1 MKKLM
6 TSVIILLPL
15 IILLIMLVS
24 GAIIGFITHI
34 YVESVEF
41 AYNDT
46 LVLLLKDESQPPRQ
60 QLAVNV
66 FPLEADNRSLR
77 FTVEDDSVAQVSN
90 DGTLT
95 AKYFG
100 ETYVR
105 VTSTE
110 NAAATASLKVI
121 VTDTAVHA
129 LAFDSVNNDM
139 YVGETQ
145 RFAVRV
151 IPQEA
156 VTGVEFT
163 SDNVAVLSVNK
174 ITGDAVCHGA
184 GTATITATSTENP
197 AVSTQITVTC
207 HEPLVSAAVSVSS
220 VVTAQLTA
228 QFPALTVYPANATY
242 NVTYS
247 VSDDSV
253 ASVDGNGNI
262 TFAKAG
268 FVTVTATA
276 ADGRGHSA
284 SAAVNYRCTYGY
296 YLGNLFEK
304 TDYTFD
310 YDQYK
315 GKVLSDI
322 VLRANPD
329 GAYRQIIDVS
339 FSGSAGL
346 ISFNSANNT
355 FTLNN
360 VGDEQPLGV
369 VQIVI
374 HARKYDTATEQL
386 KEFTTD
392 VCTVTV
398 TRNTQSVSFVGADGN
413 ALSAVNVRSRSV
425 NIGELLSPDARPRY
439 LGVVATPFNHTDKL
453 SYALADTSVATL
465 DGTILTFNGTEGT
478 ANLTVGVKDGDNFT
492 VYAQVAVTYLAPVNS
507 DVQVNV
513 DTEHVEQS
521 VALEI
526 HDNGTKQSALLDMN
540 TPEGYVAEYDVTE
553 GKDVVTVQDNDG
565 VVRFVPQKGG
575 FATITIKLVP
585 AGSAHSGSGALGY
598 PRRAATE
605 VLTEYTVE
613 IYVDR
618 EVPVDAISFDVADGL
633 RIAGKQV
640 NYTITLNVDPADGI
654 MEGKELFVNDS
665 KVQLTANA
673 QSYTYTGTYNIEN
686 LHGTI
691 TAQVRYG
698 DKALEL
704 LQAAGS
710 DAKQDIEG
718 CRRSIKVESTNG
730 KIDQLPTVTVKESG
744 QQLQNDSTLEFGK
757 IGQQITL
764 SVSTTNLSPS
774 DIVLN
779 SDNISFDGATKFKYQ
794 INEFD
799 DHIEIVLT
807 STEGGEE
814 DVTLTI
820 AKQTLRLHVSSKVIA
835 DTISVWYGI
844 EQEISADKS
853 YYTMLNELTFTVKL
867 GSSSGKALTDTT
879 VKYAINGSSDWK
891 ELHVDSANTV
901 TCTIST
907 DGITSITFA
916 VGAQPSVTL
925 TVNVCKVDPETVDY
939 KYTVQYAVNS
949 GETVTAFDFTLDNN
963 SDKTIDYTFPRDVFN
978 DCFKIVIKANLD
990 ANSIALG
997 DYYAD
1002 QFNKLFTFGSMS
1014 DPWSTDYDVATKT
1027 ITVTMPT
1034 TFANQD
1040 IQFSCGSS
1048 KSVHFNLTRSDLG
1061 YIQFNGYDSSSYEDN
1076 HKGYQQVRVFAKHSY
1091 YNGATVDYI
1100 LIPLKALVSAPP
1112 TDLTAEQPAA
1122 ANLDAL
1128 TITLTKYNSK
1138 AGTNEVLVT
1147 QRGTTVTAG
1156 NDVYTIVR
1164 NSDGTYRLDKNGSP
1178 VVRDGKYVDTAALD
1192 IPWID
1197 VYSQGAEGYAR
1208 LYFGNFTGLSESD
1221 VQNDYFG
1228 NFFER
1233 AEWSEVE
1240 DNIDNYDG
1248 SGRTFAASEGAY
1260 SYLRMQ
1266 IGDGVEDVGMAKN
1279 AHFNFNVLQDNA
1291 LVNVFNAT
1299 GYYNNSKVVLQ
1310 NNLYG
1315 AKIDN
1320 PSSEHSEEN
1329 VYEVQQTEDNKN
1341 QFISSTNKAELNKSV
1356 IYGNG
1361 YSVNFNAYNQQ
1372 LIKNAPNDRNNSD
1385 AITVGNVYNA
1395 KVKGANATTT
1405 IDTLRQKL
1413 VLIVKYAYYSDL
1425 QYYTKCRPENAGTAY
1440 IKNTVLHA
1448 ASQSGFQLFY
1458 SGEKAYFEDVTV
1470 VECAA
1475 GITNE
1480 QSNVPED
1487 HETNFY
1493 FKGNIDVLNYTN
1505 LPGILKMASA
1515 SESLAGTLGMLV
1527 DSSAWANFEYFGK
1540 KCASPSLQ
1548 AYVNLVIYT
1557 SNTKGKFNFWNGNAY
1572 DLDKKESVVG
1582 DNVPMKQILD
1592 LSEYKSSL
1600 GGSEV
1605 TTWTYDYPKNKKLR
1619 LPGKTYDY
1627 TVTVDGRSFT
1637 SSTGTQYFQLMFTED
1652 RYIRL
1657 LCQYT
1662 NITDGGTNLV
1672 KNTDHIMWHIQQV
1685 YRDVNL
1691 IDGRNNNHIEA
1702 LKESIMNK
1710 GIVWPDNTTPEQ
1722 ALEEYENYQNT
1733 NGANALNGEAVED
1746 VAAAAN
1752 ALASHTILPERKEY
1766 C

>member
-315 GKVLSDI
+315 GKTLSDI

-492 VYAQVAVTYLAPVNS
+492 VSAQVAVTYLAPVNS

-618 EVPVDAISFDVADGL
+618 EVPVDAISFDVADGF
-633 RIAGKQV
+633 RTAGKQV

-704 LQAAGS
+704 LQAVNPNEQIDVVRAERGISVSSS
-710 DAKQDIEG
+710 D
-718 CRRSIKVESTNG
+718 G
-730 KIDQLPTVTVKESG
+730 KLDTVPTVNYNGSALQPNGTITFANIGDKVTLTVVQSSFAPA
-744 QQLQNDSTLEFGK
+744 DISLETVLG
-757 IGQQITL
+757 QITF
-764 SVSTTNLSPS
+764 SSNT
-774 DIVLN
+774 
-779 SDNISFDGATKFKYQ
+779 SFEYTSA
-794 INEFD
+794 INGD
-799 DHIEIVLT
+799 RTGIDIVLT
-807 STEGGEE
+807 SRSDTDHETVQLNIAGQSL
-814 DVTLTI
+814 TLEI
-820 AKQTLRLHVSSKVIA
+820 VSPKLAEVL
-835 DTISVWYGI
+835 SVKCGAV
-844 EQEISADKS
+844 SLDS
-853 YYTMLNELTFTVKL
+853 TTHYYTLLGSLTFTL
-867 GSSSGKALTDTT
+867 SGSRNDGMSITDKH
-879 VKYAINGSSDWK
+879 VKYRVNDGEWQQLQLGDGNSVS
-891 ELHVDSANTV
+891 VTV
-901 TCTIST
+901 TVDDKIST
-907 DGITSITFA
+907 ITFA
-916 VGAQPSVTL
+916 VAQNETVAFTVNLRQSNITALDCDYTLSYKPINGNAYTSEPFKMSGQTETYLFPCEMADYFMVKVTLPQVDGVPLGDYKSDDIKDKFVQAFSFGNSLPAGWSADYNVNDATSVIITVNLPSDEAALGFTDQIVTL
-925 TVNVCKVDPETVDY
+925 TCGERSVN
-939 KYTVQYAVNS
+939 
-949 GETVTAFDFTLDNN
+949 
-963 SDKTIDYTFPRDVFN
+963 FN
-978 DCFKIVIKANLD
+978 LSRI
-990 ANSIALG
+990 
-997 DYYAD
+997 
-1002 QFNKLFTFGSMS
+1002 
-1014 DPWSTDYDVATKT
+1014 DVAS
-1027 ITVTMPT
+1027 IGFV
-1034 TFANQD
+1034 
-1040 IQFSCGSS
+1040 
-1048 KSVHFNLTRSDLG
+1048 
-1061 YIQFNGYDSSSYEDN
+1061 GYDSSSYEDN
-1076 HKGYQQVRVFAKHSY
+1076 HKGYQQVRVFAKHSSY
-1091 YNGATVDYI
+1091 DGTTVDYI
-1100 LIPLKALVSAPP
+1100 LIPLKALVN
-1112 TDLTAEQPAA
+1112 TATGTPSK
-1122 ANLDAL
+1122 NLSAL
-1128 TITLTKYNSK
+1128 TFTFTAYNSK
-1138 AGTNEVLVT
+1138 ADTNKVLVT

-1156 NDVYTIVR
+1156 NEVYTIVQ

-1178 VVRDGKYVDTAALD
+1178 VVQDGKYVDTAALD

-1233 AEWSEVE
+1233 SDWSAVE

-1260 SYLRMQ
+1260 SYLRVEAD
-1266 IGDGVEDVGMAKN
+1266 DGVEDVDTGVN
-1279 AHFNFNVLQDNA
+1279 THFNFNVLQDNA

-1299 GYYNNSKVVLQ
+1299 GYYANSNIVLHE
-1310 NNLYG
+1310 NLYG
-1315 AKIDN
+1315 PGELSGDADKESEATDKDLILTRTNENGDKPWN
-1320 PSSEHSEEN
+1320 SS
-1329 VYEVQQTEDNKN
+1329 D
-1341 QFISSTNKAELNKSV
+1341 SSVLGKTI

-1361 YSVNFNAYNQQ
+1361 YQVNFEA
-1372 LIKNAPNDRNNSD
+1372 KNAQMMAHGGTGTAWGVYLQK
-1385 AITVGNVYNA
+1385 AINTD
-1395 KVKGANATTT
+1395 VKASNTKDTITKAN
-1405 IDTLRQKL
+1405 QCVVL
-1413 VLIVKYAYYSDL
+1413 VMQYGYYS
-1425 QYYTKCRPENAGTAY
+1425 TIENYSKISPWGSDPGRIY
-1440 IKNTVLHA
+1440 LKNTVLRYC
-1448 ASQSGFQLFY
+1448 SQSALQLYYSTSTAYIENVVVNESVGGFTSDNKDSEY
-1458 SGEKAYFEDVTV
+1458 HV
-1470 VECAA
+1470 VY
-1475 GITNE
+1475 N
-1480 QSNVPED
+1480 
-1487 HETNFY
+1487 
-1493 FKGNIDVLNYTN
+1493 FKGFVDELNYMSYLQLGN
-1505 LPGILKMASA
+1505 SI
-1515 SESLAGTLGMLV
+1515 GTGAFLMDMYGFTPYMQACDPYLEWFGQTP
-1527 DSSAWANFEYFGK
+1527 DKLIPAPKYDAAAWWGTRFANVFLY
-1540 KCASPSLQ
+1540 SRSVPSHNSTVTL
-1548 AYVNLVIYT
+1548 
-1557 SNTKGKFNFWNGNAY
+1557 NFWNESTGKY
-1572 DLDKKESVVG
+1572 DATGELANGIKVTAPIDAEMQSLHYNIFVY
-1582 DNVPMKQILD
+1582 DN
-1592 LSEYKSSL
+1592 
-1600 GGSEV
+1600 
-1605 TTWTYDYPKNKKLR
+1605 
-1619 LPGKTYDY
+1619 
-1627 TVTVDGRSFT
+1627 TVDSDGGLKTDSEDYNGRNMSELF
-1637 SSTGTQYFQLMFTED
+1637 SND

-1662 NITDGGTNLV
+1662 SYTGKGYNAKPV
-1672 KNTDHIMWHIQQV
+1672 KNVSHIQWHTQEV
-1685 YRDVNL
+1685 YRNTDW
-1691 IDGRNNNHIEA
+1691 IEGREQDHMTH
-1702 LKESIMNK
+1702 LKNSLEGVK
-1710 GIVWPDNTTPEQ
+1710 WPD
-1722 ALEEYENYQNT
+1722 
-1733 NGANALNGEAVED
+1733 GSGVINGEAVED
-1746 VAAAAN
+1746 VAATAN
-1752 ALASHTILPERKEY
+1752 ALASHTILPERKEEY